1 MMISAPFFYAI
12 AGILIFGI
20 GLHGVIAFTHVL
32 RKALGLNIMGTGV
45 FLFLVALANR
55 GPEGVPD
62 PVPHG
67 MVLTG
72 IVVAVS
78 TTAFIL
84 SMIMFLYLATGETD
98 FQSILKHNHH
108 KEP

>member
-1 MMISAPFFYAI
+1 MITTSFLYAI
-12 AGILIFGI
+12 ASVLIFGI
-20 GLHGVIAFTHVL
+20 GLHGTLAYAHLL
-32 RKALGLNIMGTGV
+32 RKALALNIMGTGV
-45 FLFLVALANR
+45 FLFLVAFANR
-55 GPEGVPD
+55 GLQGVPD

-84 SMIMFLYLATGETD
+84 GMIMFLYLATGETD
-98 FQSILKHNHH
+98 FQSILNHKPH